1 MRSLRPAERSAA
13 KRGAEVARFNPFGI
27 DTKHTLHTE
36 YTAVGSGVPFGI
48 YTRGTLA
55 TKGKAPRVLAGRG
68 RASVPVDAGSLAV
81 TLADHAQNLN
91 PPDGAK
97 FHFAGFSTPVY
108 TQVPDAVFDELL
120 SILSGAELKV
130 LLYVIRRTFGFKKAA
145 DDISINQIMHGIT
158 TREGEVLDRG
168 TGLSKDAV
176 TRATKSLVETGVLIA
191 RRNRSKE
198 RGNEP
203 TTYALHICDPLS
215 EDRTSPSQKIGQGL
229 VRKSDTQETGEQETV
244 KQEIFEVSKGTQIV
258 NKLGDNADIPL
269 PTTVTV
275 QSPPIVTLIADFS
288 REMGDT
294 KHLGSN
300 ITQAHRVFA
309 ESGMTLDA
317 FFTILY
323 EARIRT
329 RKTNG
334 VGNRM
339 AYFFTVLRDL
349 ALPNDNG

>member
-1 MRSLRPAERSAA
+1 M
-13 KRGAEVARFNPFGI
+13 
-27 DTKHTLHTE
+27 
-36 YTAVGSGVPFGI
+36 
-48 YTRGTLA
+48 TLA
-55 TKGKAPRVLAGRG
+55 H
-68 RASVPVDAGSLAV
+68 
-81 TLADHAQNLN
+81 HAQNLN
-91 PPDGAK
+91 PPDGGS
-97 FHFAGFSTPVY
+97 FHFAGFATPVY

-176 TRATKSLVETGVLIA
+176 TRATKSLAEMGVLVT

-203 TTYALHICDPLS
+203 TTYALHIREPLS
-215 EDRTSPSQKIGQGL
+215 EDRTPPSQKIGQGL
-229 VRKSDTQETGEQETV
+229 VRKSDTQETGEQETAQ
-244 KQEIFEVSKGTQIV
+244 QEKFEASKDTPIV
-258 NKLGDNADIPL
+258 DKAVDNADSTL
-269 PTTVTV
+269 ALQVAV

-300 ITQAHRVFA
+300 ITQAHRIFA
-309 ESGMTLDA
+309 ESAIGLDA

-323 EARIRT
+323 EARLRT
-329 RKTNG
+329 RKMNG

-349 ALPNDNG
+349 GLPGHDG

>member
-1 MRSLRPAERSAA
+1 M
-13 KRGAEVARFNPFGI
+13 
-27 DTKHTLHTE
+27 
-36 YTAVGSGVPFGI
+36 
-48 YTRGTLA
+48 TLA
-55 TKGKAPRVLAGRG
+55 H
-68 RASVPVDAGSLAV
+68 
-81 TLADHAQNLN
+81 HAQKLN
-91 PPDGAK
+91 PPDGEG
-97 FHFAGFSTPVY
+97 FRFAGFATPVY

-176 TRATKSLVETGVLIA
+176 TRATKSLAMMGVLIA
-191 RRNRSKE
+191 RRNRSE
-198 RGNEP
+198 ARGNEP
-203 TTYALHICDPLS
+203 TTYALHIRDPLS
-215 EDRTSPSQKIGQGL
+215 EDRTPPSQKIGQGL
-229 VRKSDTQETGEQETV
+229 VRKSDTQETGEQETGE
-244 KQEIFEVSKGTQIV
+244 QEGFETSKDNLIV
-258 NKLGDNADIPL
+258 DKIVEKSDGALASQRAG
-269 PTTVTV
+269 
-275 QSPPIVTLIADFS
+275 QSTPIITLIADFS

-300 ITQAHRVFA
+300 ITQAHRIFA
-309 ESGMTLDA
+309 ESDTELDA
-317 FFTILY
+317 FFSILY

-349 ALPNDNG
+349 ALPGDGE